1 MRVQDLLLTPHES
14 VKRVSLLGYKGK
26 IDWKMDGNGIEM
38 SLPGKF
44 RPEVRSMSTNSNYSG
59 PGLSGNE
66 RGAGRDVLSA
76 TDAGDMLFRVCREYR
91 ANRWRPVC

>member
-44 RPEVRSMSTNSNYSG
+44 RPEV
-59 PGLSGNE
+59 
-66 RGAGRDVLSA
+66 
-76 TDAGDMLFRVCREYR
+76 
-91 ANRWRPVC
+91 PVYVYKLEL

>member
-1 MRVQDLLLTPHES
+1 MSLPGAGKVRVQDLLLTPHES

-44 RPEVRSMSTNSNYSG
+44 RPEV
-59 PGLSGNE
+59 
-66 RGAGRDVLSA
+66 
-76 TDAGDMLFRVCREYR
+76 
-91 ANRWRPVC
+91 PVYVYKLEL

>member
-1 MRVQDLLLTPHES
+1 MQDLLLTPHES

-76 TDAGDMLFRVCREYR
+76 TRCRGY
-91 ANRWRPVC
+91 AVPGMP